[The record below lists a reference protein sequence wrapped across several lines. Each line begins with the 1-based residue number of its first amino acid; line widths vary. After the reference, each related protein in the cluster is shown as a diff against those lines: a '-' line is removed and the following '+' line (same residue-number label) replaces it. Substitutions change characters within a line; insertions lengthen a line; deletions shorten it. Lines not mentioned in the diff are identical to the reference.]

1 MASTYSPN
9 LRIELIGNGE
19 QSNTWGTTTN
29 TNLGTLIEQA
39 ISGLVS
45 VDVTAGNVTLT
56 SLNGASDQSRQMIIV
71 ATGTPGVTRTIT
83 APAVNKV
90 YIVYNNSNA
99 TLSFI
104 ASGGTGVS
112 LSIGAK
118 KLIYCDGTNFVEA
131 INSVVITSGSIDGVA
146 IGATTASTG
155 KFTNLEYTGTL
166 TGSTGVINI
175 GSNQIYKDASGNIGI
190 GSASLTGISLLL
202 QKSLTGSTDAA
213 QFYNSPT
220 ILSGVTSTA
229 SLFVTSPSTQASA
242 FALGALTHY
251 NTSFNTKGAGSSIT
265 NQYGFSAESSLT
277 TATNNYA
284 FTGNLASATGRY
296 NLYMAGT
303 ADNYI
308 AGSLGIGATTIA
320 GINVLVQK
328 SLTGSTDAAQ
338 IYNNPTILSGVT
350 STTSLFVTAPST
362 QAASFA
368 LGSLTHYNTS
378 FNTKGAGSSITNQ
391 YGFSAASSLTTA
403 TNNYAFTGN
412 LASATGRYNLYMSGT
427 ADNYIAGNLGVGV
440 VPSGTYKLEVAGVI
454 SGTSLNITTAYPTVQ
469 PTLNLDFANSRLL
482 DPRITF
488 VRNSTATYYD
498 NKTSAL
504 AEQNLL
510 QYSQTFASPWAT
522 VRATVPAS
530 TIAAPDG
537 TISGVLFTESS
548 SAGTQFLTP
557 IGGGAVTSGAG
568 TYTFSIYGKN
578 NGRYL
583 TLAGNN
589 GISNYISVIF
599 DLSTGTYY
607 QYQSGGQVINS
618 VSCTQLGA
626 TGWYRCVVTATFTAS
641 SGINI
646 AGSDVTTVPTGGYG
660 MATYTGNGTSGFY
673 LWGAQLEQRSAVT
686 AYTPTTTAAIT
697 NYIPQLM
704 TAPANVARLD
714 CDPITRNSL
723 GLLIEDSRVNLL
735 TYSQTFT
742 NAAWTL
748 TNATLTSTANVA
760 PDGTQT
766 AFNLV
771 DSTATGLQAIA
782 QTYTKAASAIAYTS
796 SVYFKA
802 NQRTY
807 SWLQISDGAGNGAIV
822 YFNLTTGVIST
833 AVAGI
838 GTAFTSLSATIT
850 LVGNS
855 WYKCTIT
862 GTSNTATSLVTQFGS
877 STNGTSNSFT
887 GNGYSGIYIWGAQ
900 LEAGAFATSY
910 IPTVASTVTRAA
922 DVASMT
928 GTNFSSWYNQ
938 SQGNLYA
945 EYTPQF
951 STLVQSTNVVSIK
964 STASAGNYLGI
975 YAPWGVV
982 HTTRVGIP
990 NVAYLDT
997 GGVTYTENQLVK
1009 TSFSFSLT
1017 GFLSST
1023 NGSLVQTFAAGYST
1037 YMTNGTELI
1046 ISTSGLGGALNGH
1059 IRKLSYYPVA
1069 LSSSNLVALT
1079 S

>member
-99 TLSFI
+99 ALSFI

-131 INSVVITSGSIDGVA
+131 INSVAITSGSIDGVA

-190 GSASLTGISLLL
+190 GVASLTGISLLL

-229 SLFVTSPSTQASA
+229 SLFVTSPSTQAAA
-242 FALGALTHY
+242 FALGSLTHY

-378 FNTKGAGSSITNQ
+378 FNTKGVGSSITNQ

-440 VPSGTYKLEVAGVI
+440 VPSGTYKLEVAGAI

-482 DPRITF
+482 DSRITF

-510 QYSQTFASPWAT
+510 LQSQTFATTWVTSNT
-522 VRATVPAS
+522 TLGS
-530 TIAAPDG
+530 LTTAPDG
-537 TISGVLFTESS
+537 TTTAYPLTASAVNGTLLQTFT
-548 SAGTQFLTP
+548 AT
-557 IGGGAVTSGAG
+557 ANA
-568 TYTFSIYGKN
+568 YTFSIYIQ
-578 NGRYL
+578 R
-583 TLAGNN
+583 
-589 GISNYISVIF
+589 V
-599 DLSTGTYY
+599 TGTGNIDITVDGTTYAT
-607 QYQSGGQVINS
+607 QTTSG
-618 VSCTQLGA
+618 TW
-626 TGWYRCVVTATFTAS
+626 TRFTITTTPA
-641 SGINI
+641 
-646 AGSDVTTVPTGGYG
+646 AGSKTAGIRLAVSGDVV
-660 MATYTGNGTSGFY
+660 NI
-673 LWGAQLEQRSAVT
+673 WGAQLEQRSSVT

-697 NYIPQLM
+697 NYIPVLM
-704 TAPANVARLD
+704 TAPANVARFD

-723 GLLIEDSRVNLL
+723 GLLIEESRTNLA
-735 TYSQTFT
+735 TYSGAVGGT
-742 NAAWTL
+742 NWTL
-748 TNATLTSTANVA
+748 YQALGTLNTIIS
-760 PDGTQT
+760 PDGTLT
-766 AFNLV
+766 GTKLFSNTTSNIHAVISSNITF
-771 DSTATGLQAIA
+771 TATS
-782 QTYTKAASAIAYTS
+782 YTVSCYAKKGELNFIYIREALTS
-796 SVYFKA
+796 
-802 NQRTY
+802 
-807 SWLQISDGAGNGAIV
+807 G
-822 YFNLTTGVIST
+822 ST
-833 AVAGI
+833 AVNSFFNLSTGAL
-838 GTAFTSLSATIT
+838 GTIASGRTGTIT
-850 LVGNS
+850 SVGNG
-855 WYKCTIT
+855 WYRCSI
-862 GTSNTATSLVTQFGS
+862 TATAVVSTTTINFGCS
-877 STNGTSNSFT
+877 VSDNTPSYT
-887 GNGYSGIYIWGAQ
+887 GDGYSGIYIWGAQ

-922 DVASMT
+922 DQASMT

-938 SQGNLYA
+938 SEGTLYT

-951 STLVQSTNVVSIK
+951 NAGLGPLTIVGIK
-964 STASAGNYLGI
+964 SSGNGYYLGI
-975 YAPWGVV
+975 YAPW
-982 HTTRVGIP
+982 TSNATRVGIP
-990 NVAYLDT
+990 NIAFLDT
-997 GGVTYTENQLVK
+997 SAVTYTENQKVK

-1017 GFLSST
+1017 GFSSST
-1023 NGSLVQTFAAGYST
+1023 NGATVQSFAAGYST
-1037 YMTNGTELI
+1037 YITNGIELYI
-1046 ISTSGLGGALNGH
+1046 GSSSNSH

>member
-99 TLSFI
+99 ALSFI

-112 LSIGAK
+112 LSVGAK

-131 INSVVITSGSIDGVA
+131 INSVAITSGSIDGVA

-190 GSASLTGISLLL
+190 GVASLTGISLLL

-229 SLFVTSPSTQASA
+229 SLFVTSPSTQAAA
-242 FALGALTHY
+242 FALGSLTHY

-368 LGSLTHYNTS
+368 LGALTHYNTS

-412 LASATGRYNLYMSGT
+412 LASATGRYNLYMGGT

-440 VPSGTYKLEVAGVI
+440 VPSGTYKLEVAGAI
-454 SGTSLNITTAYPTVQ
+454 SGTSLAITSAYPTVQ

-498 NKTSAL
+498 GQTTAL

-510 QYSQTFASPWAT
+510 LQSQTFATTWVTSNT
-522 VRATVPAS
+522 TLGS
-530 TIAAPDG
+530 LTTAPDG
-537 TISGVLFTESS
+537 TTTAYPLTASAVNGTLLQTFT
-548 SAGTQFLTP
+548 AT
-557 IGGGAVTSGAG
+557 ANA
-568 TYTFSIYGKN
+568 YTFSIYIQ
-578 NGRYL
+578 R
-583 TLAGNN
+583 
-589 GISNYISVIF
+589 V
-599 DLSTGTYY
+599 TGTGNIDITVDGTTYAT
-607 QYQSGGQVINS
+607 QTTSG
-618 VSCTQLGA
+618 TW
-626 TGWYRCVVTATFTAS
+626 TRF
-641 SGINI
+641 NI
-646 AGSDVTTVPTGGYG
+646 TTTPSAGSKTAGIRLAVSGDVV
-660 MATYTGNGTSGFY
+660 NI
-673 LWGAQLEQRSAVT
+673 WGAQLEQRSSVT
-686 AYTPTTTAAIT
+686 AYTPTTTSAIT

-704 TAPANVARLD
+704 TAPANVARFD

-723 GLLIEDSRVNLL
+723 GLLIEESRVNLL
-735 TYSQTFT
+735 TYSGSVGVT
-742 NAAWTL
+742 NWYLYFALVNLNTII
-748 TNATLTSTANVA
+748 S
-760 PDGTQT
+760 PDGTLT
-766 AFNLV
+766 GTKLFSNTTSNFHV
-771 DSTATGLQAIA
+771 VYSSTITFTATS
-782 QTYTKAASAIAYTS
+782 YTISCYAKKAELNFIYIREALTS
-796 SVYFKA
+796 
-802 NQRTY
+802 
-807 SWLQISDGAGNGAIV
+807 G
-822 YFNLTTGVIST
+822 ST
-833 AVAGI
+833 AVNSFFNLSTGAL
-838 GTAFTSLSATIT
+838 GTIASGRTGTIT
-850 LVGNS
+850 SVGNG
-855 WYKCTIT
+855 WYRCSI
-862 GTSNTATSLVTQFGS
+862 TATAVVSTTTINFGCS
-877 STNGTSNSFT
+877 VSDNTPSYT
-887 GNGYSGIYIWGAQ
+887 GDGYSGIYIWGAQ

-910 IPTVASTVTRAA
+910 IPTVASTVTRAT
-922 DVASMT
+922 DQASMT

-938 SQGNLYA
+938 AQGAFCAYA
-945 EYTPQF
+945 DTIATNPTAFSMVMEGKDTANGLCVGQLGVGASSSTANTTVYGAIGGSNQSIPCTWGPSITNKLAISYNNISLAVNSVNGVN
-951 STLVQSTNVVSIK
+951 STLTAFSGLNVPASIFIG
-964 STASAGNYLGI
+964 SRGI
-975 YAPWGVV
+975 SG
-982 HTTRVGIP
+982 
-990 NVAYLDT
+990 
-997 GGVTYTENQLVK
+997 
-1009 TSFSFSLT
+1009 
-1017 GFLSST
+1017 
-1023 NGSLVQTFAAGYST
+1023 GSLY
-1037 YMTNGTELI
+1037 
-1046 ISTSGLGGALNGH
+1046 LNGH